1 MPRTHALGTVLG
13 LLLLG
18 AAPATAQE
26 APVSLIGVVEVHRL
40 LDEGARRVLL
50 IDVRSRPEYQARH
63 IKGALSV
70 PLNEIE
76 QRAGEIPRQ
85 GLVVL
90 Y

>member
-1 MPRTHALGTVLG
+1 MRRPPTLGSILA

-18 AAPATAQE
+18 AVTAAAQE
-26 APVSLIGVVEVHRL
+26 APVPLIGVVEVSKL
-40 LDEGARRVLL
+40 LNEGARRVLL
-50 IDVRSRPEYQARH
+50 VDVRSRPEYQARH
-63 IKGALSV
+63 IKGAVSV

-76 QRAGEIPRQ
+76 QRAAEIPRQ

>member
-1 MPRTHALGTVLG
+1 MRRPRPLTSILG

-18 AAPATAQE
+18 AATATAQE
-26 APVSLIGVVEVHRL
+26 APVALIGVVEVNKL
-40 LDEGARRVLL
+40 LNEGARRVVLV
-50 IDVRSRPEYQARH
+50 DVRSRPEYQARH
-63 IKGALSV
+63 IKGAASV

>member
-1 MPRTHALGTVLG
+1 MRRTSTLASILG

-18 AAPATAQE
+18 ASAAAAQE
-26 APVSLIGVVEVHRL
+26 SPVALIGVVEVNKML
-40 LDEGARRVLL
+40 TEGTRKVVL
-50 IDVRSRPEYQARH
+50 IDVRSKPEYQARH

-76 QRAGEIPRQ
+76 QRAAEVPRQ
-85 GLVVL
+85 GMVVL